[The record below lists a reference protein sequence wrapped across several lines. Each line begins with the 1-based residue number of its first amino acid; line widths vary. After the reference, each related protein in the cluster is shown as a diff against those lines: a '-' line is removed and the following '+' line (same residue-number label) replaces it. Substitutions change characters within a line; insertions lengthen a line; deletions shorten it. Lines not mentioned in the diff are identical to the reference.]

1 MDPLSFTAS
10 LFAIIGGIQAG
21 AKGVRT
27 IAAYRYAP
35 QEINALLVELER
47 FEILL
52 QSTITLVEGID
63 DETLKTRGLVLAQE
77 VGKAS
82 TKINQ
87 INILLTAPHGLI
99 AKLNDAKQEKITW
112 ARNKKKIKGLRAD
125 LKDSWLTIN
134 YALGILTA
142 SSMQGLRQSIN
153 TCITLGVENSE
164 KLSGLVERTAETPA
178 DADSGK
184 ITIPSD
190 NSFIGSETPS
200 TSGAPRTPVVSNE
213 SALSAR
219 KKDDSSLAW
228 QITPKESRKCK
239 SWCSCRC
246 HTRKTFI
253 MPCLLTSVFGHFILE
268 YSNTGPK
275 CNEHSCLRSKATSLN
290 LNYNFPWYVSAA
302 RLAFTMDHTPMYG
315 TRFNLRIPK
324 TMDWEHLL
332 WGYANHGQIGAI
344 QKLFSEGKAS
354 PLDVNLLG
362 ESALNYAA
370 QHPRLYEFLVR
381 HGGDQ
386 ELADVHGYK
395 PHELIGER
403 LLSAELEE
411 EDAHTISKLLEET
424 DFMDTRHFTTI
435 HKIVLGIVKRSLN
448 EELDIS
454 TASID
459 FVDSKGR
466 TPLAWATIRN
476 DLQAVSTL
484 HGFGADPNIRDD
496 NGDSCL
502 HFVRS
507 PEVCSALLEAKADVH
522 ISNKTLGASCMQ
534 AVCKRFDAPEV
545 IDLLHNAGADVNH
558 RDHDKESPLL
568 NAIFK
573 KHTRTARRLIELGAD
588 VNAANKSS
596 GDSAVTFAV
605 SFNHYE
611 ILPTL
616 LEYGADYTVPM
627 SCGRGFAH
635 MAAQFG
641 ELELLKAL
649 ATLDL
654 HKIDLSLRCAKGKTA
669 EDYMNERD
677 FFPDS
682 EIETREAFQMFQQSI
697 SQART
702 VMDREGSQAL
712 PCGGSESQYRLPG
725 AYPV

>member
-1 MDPLSFTAS
+1 
-10 LFAIIGGIQAG
+10 
-21 AKGVRT
+21 
-27 IAAYRYAP
+27 
-35 QEINALLVELER
+35 
-47 FEILL
+47 
-52 QSTITLVEGID
+52 
-63 DETLKTRGLVLAQE
+63 
-77 VGKAS
+77 
-82 TKINQ
+82 
-87 INILLTAPHGLI
+87 
-99 AKLNDAKQEKITW
+99 
-112 ARNKKKIKGLRAD
+112 
-125 LKDSWLTIN
+125 
-134 YALGILTA
+134 
-142 SSMQGLRQSIN
+142 
-153 TCITLGVENSE
+153 
-164 KLSGLVERTAETPA
+164 
-178 DADSGK
+178 
-184 ITIPSD
+184 
-190 NSFIGSETPS
+190 
-200 TSGAPRTPVVSNE
+200 
-213 SALSAR
+213 
-219 KKDDSSLAW
+219 
-228 QITPKESRKCK
+228 
-239 SWCSCRC
+239 
-246 HTRKTFI
+246 
-253 MPCLLTSVFGHFILE
+253 
-268 YSNTGPK
+268 
-275 CNEHSCLRSKATSLN
+275 
-290 LNYNFPWYVSAA
+290 
-302 RLAFTMDHTPMYG
+302 MDHTPMYG

-476 DLQAVSTL
+476 DLQVVNTL
-484 HGFGADPNIRDD
+484 HDFGADPNIRDD

-507 PEVCSALLEAKADVH
+507 PEVCSALIQAKADVH
-522 ISNKTLGASCMQ
+522 ISNKTLGASCIQ

-545 IDLLHNAGADVNH
+545 IDLLHKAGADVNH

-605 SFNHYE
+605 SFNHHE
-611 ILPTL
+611 ILPML
-616 LEYGADYTVPM
+616 LEHGADYTVAM
-627 SCGRGFAH
+627 TCGRGFAH
-635 MAAQFG
+635 MAASFG
-641 ELELLKAL
+641 ELELLKVL

-654 HKIDLSLRCAKGKTA
+654 HKIDLSLRCDRGKTA

-682 EIETREAFQMFQQSI
+682 ETETREAFQKFQQSI
-697 SQART
+697 FQARIL
-702 VMDREGSQAL
+702 MGLEDSKAL
-712 PCGGSESQYRLPG
+712 PRATSDSHYLLPG
-725 AYPV
+725 AYPG